1 MHTEELIRISS
12 SQLEGAGG
20 PDRCGEIHQDKEVR
34 RAASQGAS
42 DEGKKLALSSV
53 PLLLFQNLRSG
64 IFCIQR
70 LGMPDDVTLDP
81 FSALLH
87 RFTVDCT
94 EALDLNRVFF
104 WSFIE
109 RAKR

>member
-1 MHTEELIRISS
+1 MHIEELVWISS

-20 PDRCGEIHQDKEVR
+20 PDHRDKVHHDKEVR
-34 RAASQGAS
+34 RAVSQGAS

-53 PLLLFQNLRSG
+53 PALLFQNLRSG
-64 IFCIQR
+64 VFCIQR
-70 LGMPDDVTLDP
+70 LGMPDDVTFNP

-94 EALDLNRVFF
+94 EALDPG
-104 WSFIE
+104 
-109 RAKR
+109 